1 MKINRFHPART
12 TLIIALAAALGACGT
27 TPRNPML
34 VEAETAYAK
43 AAGDPQVV
51 RSANTDLRRAQQALQ
66 KADAAA
72 TAGDDPAVV
81 EHYAYLAKQ
90 RTAVAL
96 EASNINQS
104 EQAVSRAQAER
115 DRILIDARTNEADAR
130 NRDAIA
136 ARKLADERLA
146 AAEQARQQEVEAR
159 KQAMAA
165 EERAKAL
172 EAQLSD
178 LKARKTERGM
188 VLTLGD
194 VLFDTGRATL
204 KPGAMR
210 TVDQLASFLEKNP
223 ARRVLVEGHTDSVGS
238 AESNRVLSQQ
248 RADAVR
254 MALADRRIAS
264 SRVDTHGMGEDYPV
278 ASNDSASG
286 RQQNRRVE
294 IVFSDDSG
302 AIKARGN

>member
-1 MKINRFHPART
+1 MKINRFQPARSA
-12 TLIIALAAALGACGT
+12 LLIALAATLGACGT
-27 TPRNPML
+27 TPRNPLL

-43 AAGDPQVV
+43 AAADPQVI
-51 RSANTDLRRAQQALQ
+51 RSASTDLHRAQIELQ

-72 TAGDDPAVV
+72 AAGDDTSAV

-96 EASNINQS
+96 EASQINQS

-115 DRILIDARTNEADAR
+115 DRILINARTNEAEAR
-130 NRDAIA
+130 SRDAIA
-136 ARKLADERLA
+136 ARKLAEERLA
-146 AAEQARQQEVEAR
+146 AAQQARQQAADADAR
-159 KQAMAA
+159 AS
-165 EERAKAL
+165 AL
-172 EAQLSD
+172 EAELSQ

-210 TVDQLASFLEKNP
+210 TVDQLAQFLEKNP

-238 AESNRVLSQQ
+238 SESNRTLSQR
-248 RADAVR
+248 RAEAVQ
-254 MALADRRIAS
+254 MALADRRIGS
-264 SRVDTHGMGEDYPV
+264 SRVDVHGMGEDYPV
-278 ASNDSASG
+278 ASNDNAAG

-294 IVFSDDSG
+294 IIFSDDSG
-302 AIKARGN
+302 AIKARNN

>member
-1 MKINRFHPART
+1 MKINRFHPARPA
-12 TLIIALAAALGACGT
+12 LIIALAATLGACGT

-43 AAGDPQVV
+43 AASDPQVV

-72 TAGDDPAVV
+72 TAGDDSGAV

-96 EASNINQS
+96 EASNINLS

-115 DRILIDARTNEADAR
+115 DRILIDARTNEAAAR
-130 NRDAIA
+130 SRDAIA

-146 AAEQARQQEVEAR
+146 AAEQARQQEEEAR

-178 LKARKTERGM
+178 LQARKTDRGM

-238 AESNRVLSQQ
+238 AESNRVLSRQ
-248 RADAVR
+248 RAEAVK

-278 ASNDSASG
+278 ASNDSAAG

-294 IVFSDDSG
+294 IIFSDESG